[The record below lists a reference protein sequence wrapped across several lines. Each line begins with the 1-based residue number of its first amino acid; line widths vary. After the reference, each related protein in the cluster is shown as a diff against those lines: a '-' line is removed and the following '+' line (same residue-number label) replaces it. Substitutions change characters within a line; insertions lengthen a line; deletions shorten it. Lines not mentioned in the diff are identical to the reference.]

1 MKTLKL
7 LLIAAITVCN
17 FACAQQKPIEYSLIS
32 GKLEN
37 YNNTE
42 LALFWLDRS
51 EQIIKVSED
60 GTFADTIKR
69 EGELYLYLGRALTKI
84 YAVNGADLK
93 ISADAND
100 FSTSVTVSGEKS
112 GMSKYLIS
120 KEKSQTV
127 VRSNRKAIFSL
138 EEKAF
143 LDNADKNLA
152 QLEAELEKVDDITDE
167 LRSLE
172 ERRLKAEYLTSLITY
187 PNAHRKYAE
196 NVAYEASK
204 ELQQAV
210 SVIDYNDGDL
220 YNYSVEYRYLI
231 TSASSNKARKLVES
245 GEAPTHAIASLMV
258 AETVQNESIREDML
272 YATVANKFSYFE
284 NIETIYE
291 KYMALAKDEDKR
303 AAVTEE
309 YKSVSKLG
317 KGKPSPK
324 FHNYENHA
332 GGTSSLDD
340 FKGKYVYIDLWATW
354 CGPCKQ
360 QIPHLEKIEE
370 MYHGK
375 NIVFVS
381 ISTDKKEKG
390 KQAWRKMV
398 ANKEMGGV
406 QLIASDEQ
414 FAKEYSVSGIPRF
427 ILIDPEGNIVDNNAP
442 RPSDPK
448 LITLFTELGL

>member
-7 LLIAAITVCN
+7 FLLAAITVCN
-17 FACAQQKPIEYSLIS
+17 FACAQQKPVDYCLIS

-51 EQIIKVSED
+51 EQIINVSED

-69 EGELYLYLGRALTKI
+69 EGELYLYLGKALTRI
-84 YAVNGADLK
+84 YAVNGADLY

-112 GMSKYLIS
+112 GMSKYIIS

-143 LDNADKNLA
+143 LDNVNKNLA
-152 QLEAELEKVDDITDE
+152 QLEAELEKVDDITEE

-172 ERRLKAEYLTSLITY
+172 ERRLKTAHLISLIEY
-187 PNAHRKYAE
+187 PNTHRIYTK
-196 NVAYEASK
+196 NQAYEASK
-204 ELQQAV
+204 ELQQAI
-210 SVIDYNDGDL
+210 SKIDFNDGEL
-220 YNYSVEYRYLI
+220 YDYSVQYRYLLK
-231 TSASSNKARKLVES
+231 SACSNKAGKLVES
-245 GEAPTHAIASLMV
+245 GEAPTQAIANLMV
-258 AETVQNESIREDML
+258 AETVENETIREDLL
-272 YATVANKFSYFE
+272 YAAVTNRFSSFE
-284 NIETIYE
+284 NIDTIYE
-291 KYMALAKDEDKR
+291 KYMALARDEDKR
-303 AAVTEE
+303 TAVTEE
-309 YKSVSKLG
+309 YKQVSKLG
-317 KGKPSPK
+317 KGKPSPQ
-324 FHNYENHA
+324 FHNYENYA

-360 QIPHLEKIEE
+360 EIPHLEKIEE

-375 NIVFVS
+375 NIVFLS

-398 ANKEMGGV
+398 ADKEMGGV

-414 FAKEYSVSGIPRF
+414 FTKEYSVSGIPRF
-427 ILIDPEGNIVDNNAP
+427 ILIDPEGNIVENSAP

-448 LITLFTELGL
+448 LITLLTELGL